1 MTSFLRYGK
10 RKVSET
16 LFTTGFGKLGKFMV
30 VKQVLGNN
38 IISSWD
44 SNGKEILL
52 MGKGIGF
59 SVKPGSPIDESK
71 ISKIFFLKTREMS
84 QFAELVS
91 KLPEAHMQ
99 CAGRIISYAK
109 ENLGRKMNDNIYI
122 TLTDHLNFAIER
134 KKQGIEF
141 KNALLWEIKK
151 FYHQEYQIGLEA
163 LQIIK
168 DRLGVE
174 LSEDEAGYIALHI
187 VNAELDTN
195 MKESSE
201 IPQMI
206 QDILNIVRYHFGV
219 SLNEETLSYERFVTH
234 LKFFVQRAVKKRYYG
249 TEDLEFCNMIYR
261 QYQPAYQC
269 ALKVNTYMEKKMN
282 YQLTD
287 EEIMYLTVHIK
298 RIMQEHGEEEK

>member
-1 MTSFLRYGK
+1 
-10 RKVSET
+10 
-16 LFTTGFGKLGKFMV
+16 MV

-38 IISSWD
+38 IVSSWD
-44 SNGKEILL
+44 SNGQEVLL

-59 SVKPGSPIDESK
+59 AVKPGSPVDESK
-71 ISKIFFLKTREMS
+71 ISKTFFLRTQEMNR
-84 QFAELVS
+84 FAELVA
-91 KLPEAHMQ
+91 KLPESHIR

-109 ENLGRKMNDNIYI
+109 ETLGKKLNDNIYI

-151 FYHQEYQIGLEA
+151 FYHQEYEIGLEA
-163 LQIIK
+163 LRIIK

-174 LSEDEAGYIALHI
+174 LTEDEAGYIALHL

-195 MKESSE
+195 MKESTE

-206 QDILNIVRYHFGV
+206 QDILNIVRYHFGI
-219 SLNEETLSYERFVTH
+219 SLDEETLSYERFVTH
-234 LKFFVQRAVKKRYYG
+234 LKFFVHRAVRKRYYG
-249 TEDLEFCNMIYR
+249 TEDMEFCYMIYR
-261 QYQPAYQC
+261 QYSEAYQC
-269 ALKVNTYMEKKMN
+269 ALKVNTYMEKKMD
-282 YQLTD
+282 YRLTD

-298 RIMQEHGEEEK
+298 RIIQENASEQE